1 MQNMDGA
8 EFIIIAPILSIVFVL
23 YLFFKELFTPRER
36 KTWWQ
41 RVKRRHLVREVNP
54 DDEMF

>member
-1 MQNMDGA
+1 MTLMIAIYFSGM
-8 EFIIIAPILSIVFVL
+8 FIIGFLIA
-23 YLFFKELFTPRER
+23 ELFTPRER

-54 DDEMF
+54 DNEMF

>member
-1 MQNMDGA
+1 MDGA
-8 EFIIIAPILSIVFVL
+8 EFIIIAPIHSIVFVL

-36 KTWWQ
+36 NTWWQ

-54 DDEMF
+54 YDEMF